1 MEQTVLDSN
10 NALKVTGTQK
20 SMNVAFVCR
29 NIHCDQTV
37 VSAREIQNW
46 LLNCAPVTRNPYVFY
61 VIGRGLEFNSRA
73 EIPKNAKINWRF
85 GCYSFYITI
94 SELIQNYAIL
104 NLEYAHR
111 VCSSNF

>member
-37 VSAREIQNW
+37 VSAREIQN
-46 LLNCAPVTRNPYVFY
+46 
-61 VIGRGLEFNSRA
+61 
-73 EIPKNAKINWRF
+73 
-85 GCYSFYITI
+85 
-94 SELIQNYAIL
+94 
-104 NLEYAHR
+104 
-111 VCSSNF
+111 